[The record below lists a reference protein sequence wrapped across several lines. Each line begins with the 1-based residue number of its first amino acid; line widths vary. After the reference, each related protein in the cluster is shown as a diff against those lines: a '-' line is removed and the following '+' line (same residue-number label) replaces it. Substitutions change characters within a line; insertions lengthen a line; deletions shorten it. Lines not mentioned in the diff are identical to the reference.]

1 MAWELAGLQ
10 KEFTYLSNNIRL
22 IFKSKIMI
30 NNSKSQIGIVGKSPG
45 VFTIAEVG
53 INHGGSV
60 ELCAKMIEAAA
71 WAGADS
77 VKLQTVNADACY
89 VKGTASY
96 REFIDKGL
104 SEEDLK
110 SLMKL
115 SDKLGIILFSTPG
128 DFESLEL
135 MLRLKMPAIKISSG
149 LMTNYPL
156 VAEAAK
162 SGLPLIVSTGLALQ
176 DDIDQVVKVAKLNNV
191 SSLTLLKCT
200 ALYPAPDDS
209 INLNSIQAMK
219 DRYNLPIG
227 YSDHTLDDLACIA
240 SVVAGA
246 TVIEKHFTT
255 DKTLKGADHGISIEP
270 SEFKVMV
277 EKIKRV
283 SSMMGTV
290 AIRATD
296 AEIDVRHQRYRCLI
310 AKKDIGQGEIFT
322 KDNVGLM
329 RPLPGKPGLPAAEYD
344 KVIGRKSLT
353 FITKNEPI
361 YEYK

>member
-1 MAWELAGLQ
+1 M
-10 KEFTYLSNNIRL
+10 
-22 IFKSKIMI
+22 SKMI
-30 NNSKSQIGIVGKSPG
+30 NNSKSQITIGGKSPG

-60 ELCAKMIEAAA
+60 ELCAKMIEAAV

-77 VKLQTVNADACY
+77 VKLQTVNADASY
-89 VKGTASY
+89 VKDSVSY
-96 REFIDKGL
+96 KEFIDKSL
-104 SEEDLK
+104 SETELE
-110 SLMKL
+110 SLMEL
-115 SDKLGIILFSTPG
+115 ADKLGIILFSTPG
-128 DFESLEL
+128 DFESLAL

-156 VAEAAK
+156 IAEAAK

-176 DDIDQVVKVAKLNNV
+176 DDIDQVVKVANLNNA
-191 SSLTLLKCT
+191 SSLALLKCT

-240 SVVAGA
+240 SVAAGA

-270 SEFKVMV
+270 SEFKIMV
-277 EKIKRV
+277 EKIRRV
-283 SSMMGTV
+283 STMMGTD

-310 AKKDIGQGEIFT
+310 AKKDIIQGELFT

-329 RPLPGKPGLPAAEYD
+329 RPLPGKPGLPAAD
-344 KVIGRKSLT
+344 FDIILGKKALT
-353 FITKNEPI
+353 FIAKSEPI
-361 YEYK
+361 YEY